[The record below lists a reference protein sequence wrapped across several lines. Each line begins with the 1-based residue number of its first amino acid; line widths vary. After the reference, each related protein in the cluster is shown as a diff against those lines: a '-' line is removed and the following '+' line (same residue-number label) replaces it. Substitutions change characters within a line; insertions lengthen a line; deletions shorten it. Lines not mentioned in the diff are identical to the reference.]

1 VVAVTLANA
10 DLMENRTELMLNGE
24 IMFKMHKKIATVLSP
39 PFELDEKQGAARLLD
54 TTRKGLNL
62 SAVREPYPPLTSYEA
77 TQAALI
83 V

>member
-1 VVAVTLANA
+1 MVAATLANA

-39 PFELDEKQGAARLLD
+39 PPELDEKQGAARLLD
-54 TTRKGLNL
+54 PTRKGLK
-62 SAVREPYPPLTSYEA
+62 AEGEPSPPLTSYEA

-83 V
+83 A